1 MKTLL
6 NRVAAITGAGSGMG
20 RALASA
26 LAARG
31 CHLAISD
38 INQEALDETA
48 ASCQNYG
55 IEVSTYQ
62 VDTSSKEAVYAF
74 ADKVVKDHGE
84 VHMVFNNAGVS
95 LTDNVEHMSYKD
107 FEWLMDINFWG
118 VVYGSKA
125 FLPYLQKVNDA
136 HIINT
141 SSIFGTIAV
150 PSQSAYNASK
160 FAVRGFTY
168 AMRMELLDT
177 HINVSCVQP
186 GGVKT
191 NIVRD
196 SRYVAADNS
205 AQTKEEFVASFDTM
219 ANLTPEQA
227 AEKILKGVM
236 KNKAQ
241 ILVGNDA
248 LFASIL
254 ERLAP
259 VSYQKLI
266 GKIFKDDPGNLS

>member
-1 MKTLL
+1 MKTF
-6 NRVAAITGAGSGMG
+6 NNKVAAITGAGSGMG
-20 RALASA
+20 RALAKS
-26 LAARG
+26 LASRG
-31 CHLAISD
+31 CHLGLADINEAALEETAINCRNYGVKVTTYLVDTS
-38 INQEALDETA
+38 NQEAV
-48 ASCQNYG
+48 Y
-55 IEVSTYQ
+55 TY
-62 VDTSSKEAVYAF
+62 
-74 ADKVVKDHGE
+74 ADDVVRDHSH
-84 VHMVFNNAGVS
+84 VNLVFNNAGVS
-95 LTDNVEHMSYKD
+95 LTDTVEHMNYKD
-107 FEWLMDINFWG
+107 FNWLMDINFWG

-125 FLPYLQKVNDA
+125 FLPHMQKVEEA
-136 HIINT
+136 HIVNT

-168 AMRMELLDT
+168 ALRMELEET

-191 NIVRD
+191 NIVKD
-196 SRYVAADNS
+196 SRYVAADNT
-205 AQTKEEFVASFDTM
+205 APTKEEFAATFETV

-241 ILVGNDA
+241 ILVGRDA
-248 LFASIL
+248 LFVSIL

-259 VSYQKLI
+259 VLYQKLI
-266 GKIFKDDPGNLS
+266 GKAFKGGHPGNS